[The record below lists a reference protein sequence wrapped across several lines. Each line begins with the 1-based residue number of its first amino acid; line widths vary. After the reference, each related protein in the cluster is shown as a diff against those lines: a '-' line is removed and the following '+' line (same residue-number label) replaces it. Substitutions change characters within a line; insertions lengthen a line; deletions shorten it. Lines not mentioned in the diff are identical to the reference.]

1 MAFPDLWCACSDVPS
16 RSAFRRLFDLSNL
29 LSFCDI
35 TALSAGESSGEV
47 LVLLDREV
55 AGGAIPGVVAAAAV
69 VVVVVVVVVAEGFL
83 LLSDGVPFPN
93 ESRNGEL
100 GFEEESPSPLL
111 SGRDAANDDCER
123 SSGLEWG
130 RVCFSEDD
138 DGTVRFV
145 ADDEGALELLTFNLS
160 VWF

>member
-1 MAFPDLWCACSDVPS
+1 MAFPDLWCACSGAPS

-35 TALSAGESSGEV
+35 TCLSAGESSGDV

-55 AGGAIPGVVAAAAV
+55 AGGAIPGAAAAAAAV
-69 VVVVVVVVVAEGFL
+69 VDVVVVAKGFL
-83 LLSDGVPFPN
+83 LLSADGIPFPN

-100 GFEEESPSPLL
+100 GFEDESPSPLL

-138 DGTVRFV
+138 EGTVRFV
-145 ADDEGALELLTFNLS
+145 ADDEGALELPTFNWS

>member
-1 MAFPDLWCACSDVPS
+1 MAFPDLWCACSDAPS

-35 TALSAGESSGEV
+35 TCLSAGESSGDV

-55 AGGAIPGVVAAAAV
+55 AGGAIPGAAAAAAV
-69 VVVVVVVVVAEGFL
+69 VVDVVVVAKGFL
-83 LLSDGVPFPN
+83 LLSADGIPFPN

-100 GFEEESPSPLL
+100 DFEDESPSPLL

-138 DGTVRFV
+138 EGTVRFV
-145 ADDEGALELLTFNLS
+145 ADDEGALELPTFNWS

>member
-35 TALSAGESSGEV
+35 TCLSAGESSGDV

-55 AGGAIPGVVAAAAV
+55 AGGAIPGAAAAAAAV
-69 VVVVVVVVVAEGFL
+69 VDVVVVAKGFL
-83 LLSDGVPFPN
+83 LLSADGIPFPN

-100 GFEEESPSPLL
+100 GFEDESPSPLL

-138 DGTVRFV
+138 EGTVRFV
-145 ADDEGALELLTFNLS
+145 ADDEGALELPTFNWS

>member
-1 MAFPDLWCACSDVPS
+1 MAFPDLWCACSAAPS

-35 TALSAGESSGEV
+35 TGLSAGESSGEV

-55 AGGAIPGVVAAAAV
+55 AGGAIPGVAVAVAV
-69 VVVVVVVVVAEGFL
+69 DVVVVAEEFL
-83 LLSDGVPFPN
+83 LLSADAIPFPN

-111 SGRDAANDDCER
+111 SGREAPNDDCER
-123 SSGLEWG
+123 SSGLE
-130 RVCFSEDD
+130 
-138 DGTVRFV
+138 
-145 ADDEGALELLTFNLS
+145 
-160 VWF
+160 

>member
-1 MAFPDLWCACSDVPS
+1 M
-16 RSAFRRLFDLSNL
+16 
-29 LSFCDI
+29 
-35 TALSAGESSGEV
+35 
-47 LVLLDREV
+47 VLLDREV
-55 AGGAIPGVVAAAAV
+55 AGGAIPGAAAAAAAV
-69 VVVVVVVVVAEGFL
+69 VDVVVVAKGFL
-83 LLSDGVPFPN
+83 LLSADGIPFPN

-100 GFEEESPSPLL
+100 DFEDESPSPLL

-138 DGTVRFV
+138 EGTVRFV
-145 ADDEGALELLTFNLS
+145 ADDEGALELPTFNWS